1 MAQVI
6 NANISSGLLKFTFT
20 DADGDVFAYFKMNPA
35 DINLAARCSEVAE
48 YFEKRSNEVSN
59 NTTVQEMAQ
68 YSEELK
74 EKLDY
79 LLGYKASE
87 TLFDGLMSPVT
98 LLPNGELFAFVV
110 LDKIASAVEPEIK
123 KRKQKMQ
130 KAMSKYTDKYSK

>member
-6 NANISSGLLKFTFT
+6 NTNISSGLLKFTFT

-35 DINLAARCSEVAE
+35 DINLAARCNEVAE